1 MIYGAKN
8 IKWAPITAEPVK
20 ALPTYGEKI
29 TLGELNQVVDAPA
42 FNEVRASGDDH
53 TARYAAF
60 FKEVPIDV
68 TILDMT
74 NENAAAVTG
83 ATIENGDARNLRFKT
98 TDKAPYGGL
107 GFHVSEL
114 MEDNEV
120 KHKGIFFP
128 KAKAVMQGQTYDT
141 KGETVVL
148 QGKKLRF
155 LGLAAKSEDWKIEA
169 PYFDTEEEADA
180 WVDQML
186 GGAAAAAAATTDEP
200 AVSGDTE

>member
-1 MIYGAKN
+1 MNYGAKN
-8 IKWAPITAEPVK
+8 INWAPITAEPAN
-20 ALPTYGEKI
+20 ALPTYGAKFK
-29 TLGELNQVVDAPA
+29 LGELNQVADSPS
-42 FNEVRASGDDH
+42 FNEVRASGDDR

-68 TILDMT
+68 TVLDMT
-74 NENAAAVTG
+74 NENAAAITG
-83 ATIENGDARNLRFKT
+83 ATIETGDGKNLRFKT

-107 GFHVSEL
+107 GFHITEL
-114 MEDNEV
+114 MEDNV
-120 KHKGIFFP
+120 VQHKGIFYP

-141 KGETVVL
+141 KGETVTL

-155 LGLAAKSEDWKIEA
+155 LGLAAKSEDWKIES

-186 GGAAAAAAATTDEP
+186 GGAAVATTAEP
-200 AVSGDTE
+200 VDSGDTE